1 MNIDRGSFLML
12 VGTLAAGS
20 AGGYMASEK
29 RVFPGLD
36 KDTGH
41 KEPAVPEPPKP
52 AAPVVVD
59 AGPPAPP
66 PPPPPPAGPTCS
78 DDKPSPPDA
87 CPPVGFPTFEGGCG
101 SFANTRCAEYKQGL
115 KPKVATAAVECLNK
129 LKPGEQCDPHRVML
143 CGHLAL
149 MNSCPEESGPGA
161 EAGANGVTATC
172 QTIIDACGASSIAP
186 SMLEC
191 KEALSGM
198 NETGRERTKACMKK
212 HCFDRG
218 LVGCEA
224 LAHVPA
230 K

>member
-12 VGTLAAGS
+12 VGTLAAGA

-29 RVFPGLD
+29 RMFPGLD
-36 KDTGH
+36 KYTGH
-41 KEPAVPEPPKP
+41 KEPAAPEPPP
-52 AAPVVVD
+52 PPPPVVD
-59 AGPPAPP
+59 AGPAAPP
-66 PPPPPPAGPTCS
+66 PPPPPAAPTCN
-78 DDKPSPPDA
+78 DAVGTPPEA
-87 CPPVGFPTFEGGCG
+87 CPPPGFPTFEGGCG

-115 KPKVATAAVECLNK
+115 KPKVATAAVDCLNK
-129 LKPGEQCDPHRVML
+129 LKPHEQCDPHRVML

-149 MNSCPEESGPGA
+149 MNSCPEESGPA
-161 EAGANGVTATC
+161 VEAGANGVTATC
-172 QTIIDACGASSIAP
+172 QSIIDACGASTIAP
-186 SMLEC
+186 SMVEC

-198 NETGRERTKACMKK
+198 NQTGRDRTQACMKK

-224 LAHVPA
+224 LGNVPA